1 MQANSAILMKQHN
14 LLWDLIIRWSIF
26 NRIAKR
32 FYCSYLVLMGEACVY
47 NCDKYAHHNL
57 TFSQE
62 GEDSVLQ
69 RIFERKSIGFYIDV
83 GSHHPQRFSN
93 TYRFYLR
100 GWNGIN
106 IDPLPGSK
114 ARFDALRQRDINI
127 EVGISD
133 HPCELTYY
141 SFQEPAFNTFDRKVA
156 ETRESPLLSAVQ
168 VRVHRLSDVLDQH
181 LEPDQKIDFLTI
193 DVEGLDIQV
202 LRSNDWRRYRPSYVL
217 AEALGIRDVAQVLK
231 SELHGYMV
239 LQGYSLFAKC
249 VNTLFFKDSSVSD
262 R

>member
-1 MQANSAILMKQHN
+1 MVRLSQLQINLCGPMKKAFTARV
-14 LLWDLIIRWSIF
+14 LD
-26 NRIAKR
+26 RIKA
-32 FYCSYLVLMGEACVY
+32 SVSVLVGKSFHY
-47 NCDKYAHHNL
+47 NNFKYACHSL
-57 TFSQE
+57 SFSQE
-62 GEDSVLQ
+62 GEDGVLQ
-69 RIFERKSIGFYIDV
+69 RLFERKDVGLYVDV

-114 ARFDALRQRDINI
+114 ARFDALRQRDINL

-133 HPCELTYY
+133 SPGELTYY
-141 SFQEPAFNTFDRKVA
+141 SFQEPAFNTFDTKVA
-156 ETRESPLLSAVQ
+156 GTRESPLLSAVQ
-168 VRVHRLSDVLDQH
+168 VRVIRLSDVLDRH
-181 LEPDQKIDFLTI
+181 LKPDQKIDFLSI

-217 AEALGIRDVAQVLK
+217 AEALGMRDVAKVLNT
-231 SELHGYMV
+231 ELHEYMV
-239 LQGYSLFAKC
+239 SQGYSLFAKC
-249 VNTLFFKDSSVSD
+249 VNTLFFVDSTDSG

>member
-1 MQANSAILMKQHN
+1 MRQLRLQKPKVIANRLQSVL
-14 LLWDLIIRWSIF
+14 
-26 NRIAKR
+26 KR
-32 FYCSYLVLMGEACVY
+32 FCFA
-47 NCDKYAHHNL
+47 YAALQGTPLCRTDANFCYSKRLYEFHVPS
-57 TFSQE
+57 FSQE
-62 GEDSVLQ
+62 GEDGILN
-69 RIFERKSIGFYIDV
+69 RLFEGKVQGFYVDV

-114 ARFDALRQRDINI
+114 ARFDALRQRDFNL

-133 HPCELTYY
+133 SPGELTYY
-141 SFQEPAFNTFDRKVA
+141 SFQEPALNTFDPKVA
-156 ETRESPLLSAVQ
+156 DSRKSPLLSIDQ
-168 VRVHRLSDVLDQH
+168 VRVLRLSDVLDQH
-181 LEPDQKIDFLTI
+181 LKLGQKIDFLTI

-217 AEALGIRDVAQVLK
+217 AEALGMRDVAQVLN

-239 LQGYSLFAKC
+239 TQGYSLFAKC
-249 VNTLFFKDSSVSD
+249 VNTLFFVDLSASD
-262 R
+262 Q